1 MPFGQQNRQQQNDD
15 EKPSQMRWDGTEQ
28 RARELADWGR
38 DEALLAVVAVTPPSR
53 DAAKGAP
60 DAEWRVRAQ
69 VPVPDDLGG
78 GVTWVDVPK
87 GATIRNVTTGPKAWI
102 DPVLEVITAR
112 GAAAAF
118 TEE

>member
-1 MPFGQQNRQQQNDD
+1 VPFGQTRQQQADD
-15 EKPSQMRWDGTEQ
+15 EKPSQMRWDGTDK
-28 RARELADWGR
+28 RARDLVDWGR
-38 DEALLAVVAVTPPSR
+38 DEALVAIVAATPPSR
-53 DAAKGAP
+53 DAPKGLP
-60 DAEWRVRAQ
+60 DGEWTVRAL

-87 GATIRNVTTGPKAWI
+87 GATIRNTTTGPKAWT
-102 DPVLEVITAR
+102 DPVLEVVTAH